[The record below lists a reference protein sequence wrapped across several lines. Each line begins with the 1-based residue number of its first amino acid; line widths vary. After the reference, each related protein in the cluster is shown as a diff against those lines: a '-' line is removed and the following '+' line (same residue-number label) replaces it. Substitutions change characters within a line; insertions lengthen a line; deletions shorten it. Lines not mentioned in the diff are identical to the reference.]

1 MSTPVVQPRNFT
13 LQDVLDTMGEG
24 VYVVDR
30 ERRILYWSKSAER
43 LTGWTREDVSGKAC
57 WDNLL
62 CHADKDGHQLCGEE
76 HCPLY
81 RSIITGK
88 PTRTPVIAYAQ
99 HKQGHRV
106 PFAVSISPLRNPQG
120 EVVAAV
126 ESFRDISDSI
136 TDLERARHIQ
146 RQALPRELPV
156 GRCVRFRVHY
166 QPHEMIGGDFYAVKE
181 LGDGRFAL
189 FMADVMGH
197 GLPAALHTMYLRSLW
212 HEHQTLLG
220 DPVAFMQA
228 LNDGLHSLLHGDDS
242 FATGVFL
249 LFDERTG
256 GLAVVG
262 GGHCSPLVFRSGGAI
277 EKIDAS
283 ALPLGLLPEA
293 PRELTT
299 HRLHAGDALVVYTDG
314 AIEVMNSVQM
324 ELGEDGLARLLCS
337 LGAPGVPLPFERLD
351 QELLAYS
358 NAIRLEDDVTL
369 LEMRVT
375 GPA

>member
-1 MSTPVVQPRNFT
+1 MSTPAVQPRNFT

-43 LTGWTREDVSGKAC
+43 LTGWTREDVAGKAC

-106 PFAVSISPLRNPQG
+106 PFEVSISPLRNEQG
-120 EVVAAV
+120 DVVAAV
-126 ESFRDISDSI
+126 ESFRDITDSI

-156 GRCVRFRVHY
+156 GQRVRFRVHY
-166 QPHEMIGGDFYAVKE
+166 QPHEMIGGDFYALKQ
-181 LGDGRFAL
+181 LDDGRFAI

-212 HEHQTLLG
+212 HEHQSLL
-220 DPVAFMQA
+220 DNPVAFMCA

-242 FATGVFL
+242 YATGVLL
-249 LFDERTG
+249 LFDERAG
-256 GLAVVG
+256 ELAVVG
-262 GGHCSPLVFRSGGAI
+262 GGHCSPLVFRADGAV

-283 ALPLGLLPEA
+283 ALPLGLLPDA
-293 PRELTT
+293 PREVSI
-299 HRLHAGDALVVYTDG
+299 HRLAEGDALVVYTDG
-314 AIEVMNSVQM
+314 AIEVMDSTST
-324 ELGEDGLARLLCS
+324 ELGEDGLARLLS
-337 LGAPGVPLPFERLD
+337 GFGAPGVPIPFERLD
-351 QELLAYS
+351 QELLAFS
-358 NAIRLEDDVTL
+358 NTIRLEDDVMV

-375 GPA
+375 GPV